1 MEEGSKAA
9 KAPAWGHSDSLKF
22 DNEED
27 EARTAEVTVSAL
39 ENTLEMENSVAVRK
53 RSLTRSCTLVISSS
67 GQCKAVL
74 GGEDD
79 LQRGTVKQRHQDG
92 GGSEASSTSL
102 MSTFLGTNGSKL
114 LPWFVWLKNQGKQ
127 KTIDADETVF
137 AAYHESFLY
146 GKIPFTIKVRTAIR
160 SGFLSQ
166 LLMLLELVA
175 ALFLVIT
182 YVRSTYTPG
191 RHRWITISQ
200 ELCGSFF
207 VADYALKLYSAP
219 VRLYYIFS
227 VNGLI
232 DLTSVLPMLFLWR
245 DPNRNGS
252 FVQILL
258 ILRALR
264 VLPALT
270 SVGLVGSTVG
280 AQIFILTMYT
290 LGVVF
295 IAAGLLQWVEFK
307 STPKSERTK
316 NQCGPEGCLNFW
328 DAFYFIVVTIT
339 TVGYGDVTPK
349 TDWGRLVTLLAI
361 FAAVLILPQ
370 QIDSILF
377 LTSLRPYGGH
387 FHVRKVVGS
396 RFIIIS
402 GNLSYQTVQC
412 FLSEFYHPCHDKD
425 MLAFPIRVV
434 IMAPFKPTFDLK
446 TLLTFYKGKVEFIEG
461 TPMKDSDLDRVGAK
475 FASAFFLLADEQA
488 KDPDA
493 EDAAQFM
500 RALSV
505 HRHCGSNVRVIVEM
519 LKPENQESAIW
530 DDVEDGVHIICPEAI
545 RFKLLARSCHIN
557 GLSTFVINLFRSG
570 LVLRKRVRADWMMQ
584 YYDGLKQEVF
594 PVIFPSWFHIQ
605 KLHFEQAAEILY
617 VKFQVLLFG
626 LDSTMDDM
634 SRGVL
639 LYPRG
644 RKICSSDVGLVIA
657 KDLCTAEKVSKFVSS
672 SMDAEAPIQFST
684 LEKAQLPTIVTSTEL
699 ESGLHAASVSGR
711 TRLDSGLQSRI
722 SKIFSSGSSGSRNR
736 KQESH
741 SPENSLDDGSES
753 KKMVCSLV
761 EAIDM
766 AMSWPPLEKSAKPD
780 PAVLEKREAL
790 ILENLE
796 RNTMNVVNLESP
808 HILLCIQG
816 KWPHNLFYFVS
827 HLRTTALHNFP
838 IVILHPK
845 KPTAT
850 DWGCVGCFPDVYFVK
865 GSPVY
870 ELDLVRGGVL
880 QAEKIV
886 ILTQGIQDEQKNDE
900 SVLFQPFTFTLD
912 LKNVLIAAN
921 VERLLSFQRERV
933 IVELQQELQ
942 IQYLRPK
949 FKIDRLPFDPNL
961 YHRNRDASFQFA
973 PPYIQ
978 GKGFCPEALTFL
990 LYATFFNRNTVAI
1003 VEQLLSTRH
1012 ILPSEE
1018 AEDSAGRRLEQ
1029 ILLPKYYVGRN
1040 YCELFVELL
1049 KERKMLAL
1057 GLYRPLGTHGS
1068 PVSYVYTNPS
1078 PHEELVSGDLVY
1090 VLQ

>member
-1 MEEGSKAA
+1 ME
-9 KAPAWGHSDSLKF
+9 H
-22 DNEED
+22 
-27 EARTAEVTVSAL
+27 
-39 ENTLEMENSVAVRK
+39 SVAVPK

-67 GQCKAVL
+67 GQCKAIL
-74 GGEDD
+74 EGEDD
-79 LQRGTVKQRHQDG
+79 LQNSTVKQPYQDG
-92 GGSEASSTSL
+92 GGSEASWTSL
-102 MSTFLGTNGSKL
+102 SRFLGTHSSRL
-114 LPWFVWLKNQGKQ
+114 VPWFVWLKDQGKH
-127 KTIDADETVF
+127 KKIDADEEVF
-137 AAYHESFLY
+137 ATYHESILY
-146 GKIPFTIKVRTAIR
+146 GKVPFTIKVRTAIR
-160 SGFLSQ
+160 SGFLSH
-166 LLMLLELVA
+166 LLMLLEVVA
-175 ALFLVIT
+175 ALFLVVT
-182 YVRSTYTPG
+182 YVRSTYTAG
-191 RHRWITISQ
+191 RQQRITILQ

-219 VRLYYIFS
+219 VRLYYVFS
-227 VNGLI
+227 INGLI
-232 DLTSVLPMLFLWR
+232 DFTSILPMLFIWR

-264 VLPALT
+264 ILPSFT
-270 SVGLVGSTVG
+270 SAGLVGSTVG
-280 AQIFILTMYT
+280 AQIFIVTMYT

-295 IAAGLLQWVEFK
+295 IAAGFLQWVEFK
-307 STPKSERTK
+307 STPKGDQIK

-370 QIDSILF
+370 QIDSILL

-387 FHVRKVVGS
+387 FDVRKVVGS

-402 GNLSYQTVQC
+402 GNLQYQTVQC
-412 FLSEFYHPCHDKD
+412 FLSEFYHPYHDKD

-434 IMAPFKPTFDLK
+434 IMAPFKPTFELK

-461 TPMKDSDLDRVGAK
+461 TPIKDSDLDRVGAK
-475 FASAFFLLADEQA
+475 FASAFFLLADEQD

-530 DDVEDGVHIICPEAI
+530 DDVKDAVQIICPEAT
-545 RFKLLARSCHIN
+545 RFKLLARSCQIN

-570 LVLRKRVRADWMMQ
+570 LVLRKRVRARWMMQ

-605 KLHFEQAAEILY
+605 KLRFEQAAEILY
-617 VKFQVLLFG
+617 VKFHVLLFG

-644 RKICSSDVGLVIA
+644 HKICSSDVGLVIA

-672 SMDAEAPIQFST
+672 SMDAEALIQLST
-684 LEKAQLPTIVTSTEL
+684 SEKAQSPTNVTFTEL
-699 ESGLHAASVSGR
+699 ESGPDATSVSGR

-722 SKIFSSGSSGSRNR
+722 SKIFSSSSSESTNR

-741 SPENSLDDGSES
+741 SPENSLNDGSE
-753 KKMVCSLV
+753 KKMVCSLE

-766 AMSWPPLEKSAKPD
+766 AMSWPPLEKSARPE

-827 HLRTTALHNFP
+827 HLRTTAAHDFP

-845 KPTAT
+845 RPSAT
-850 DWGCVGCFPDVYFVK
+850 DWGCVGYFPDVYFVK
-865 GSPVY
+865 GSPAY
-870 ELDLVRGGVL
+870 ELDLVRAGVV

-886 ILTQGIQDEQKNDE
+886 ILTHGIQDEQKNDE

-912 LKNVLIAAN
+912 LKNVVIAAN
-921 VERLLSFQRERV
+921 VERLLSFQPERV

-949 FKIDRLPFDPNL
+949 FKIDRLPFDPKM

-978 GKGFCPEALTFL
+978 GKGFCPEALIFL

-1003 VEQLLSTRH
+1003 VEQLLSTRR
-1012 ILPSEE
+1012 ILPFEE
-1018 AEDSAGRRLEQ
+1018 AGDSSGTRLEQ

-1040 YCELFVELL
+1040 YGELFKELL

-1068 PVSYVYTNPS
+1068 PVSYVYTNPP
-1078 PHEELVSGDLVY
+1078 PHEQLVSGDLVY